1 MSLPLPL
8 GGAADF
14 FSEKIVVYDVVGT
27 KSDVGGRW
35 VNTAGE
41 DYTISGVIQTHDEKA
56 IQFDADGSISQGT
69 LMLHTR
75 FNLSAYDLSQDGQ
88 TTLQT
93 FVRYQGDV
101 WRLSRLTNWVNKT
114 QNYNLYYMTKYTN
127 IGGL

>member
-14 FSEKIVVYDVVGT
+14 FAEKIVVYDVVGT
-27 KSDVGGRW
+27 KNDVGRW
-35 VNTAGE
+35 VNTPGD
-41 DYTISGVIQTHDEKA
+41 DYIISGVIQTKDEKG
-56 IQFDADGSISQGT
+56 IQFDSDGSISQGT

-75 FNLSAYDLSQDGQ
+75 FDLSAYDLSQDGQ
-88 TTLQT
+88 TLLQT